1 MGEPQLT
8 VMYGWRGRIG
18 LIVPSTNTVNEPD
31 FYRHLP
37 EGVSLH
43 VSRMYLDQEAHR
55 ESDGLDELEKM
66 TADADRCARSLA
78 TADVDVIAYGCTSG
92 SFMDGA
98 GHDAELAAELE
109 AIAGVPTVTTAAAVR
124 RAMEALELES
134 VAIATPYVEELN
146 TRAERFFEDVGFEV
160 TTTDGLGID
169 IAGSDLDRRSHGA
182 QLPEHAYRQLA
193 AMDLSDADGVFL
205 SCTNYH
211 VTDAIEYVEADLGK
225 PVVTSNQ
232 ATLWDALRTLGVD
245 YSGVGLGA
253 LFDR

>member
-1 MGEPQLT
+1 
-8 VMYGWRGRIG
+8 MYGWRGRIG

-37 EGVSLH
+37 AGVSLH

-55 ESDGLDELEKM
+55 ERDDLRELEKM
-66 TADADRCARSLA
+66 TADADRCAASLA

-98 GHDAELAAELE
+98 GHDAEIEAELE
-109 AIAGVPTVTTAAAVR
+109 AVAGVPTVTTAAAVR
-124 RAMEALELES
+124 RAMTALELET
-134 VAIATPYVEELN
+134 VAIATPYVDELN
-146 TRAERFFEDVGFEV
+146 SRAERFFEGCGFEV
-160 TTTDGLGID
+160 TATSGLGID

-182 QLPEHAYRQLA
+182 QLPERAYRQLA

-211 VTDAIEYVEADLGK
+211 VTDAIEYIEADLGT

-232 ATLWDALRTLGVD
+232 ATLWNALRVLNVD
-245 YSGVGLGA
+245 YADVDLGA
-253 LFDR
+253 LFQR